1 MDKKELKW
9 YVTPEQEVIDL
20 ELKAQLLA
28 GSKEDPDDVD
38 DDPFSGN

>member
-9 YVTPEQEVIDL
+9 YEAPAFDVV
-20 ELKAQLLA
+20 ELKTSVALLA